1 MKQIP
6 ANAAL
11 IVIDVQRAFEHPS
24 WGQRNNPDAEANVA
38 RLLALWRETQRPVI
52 HVHHRSK
59 RPASLF
65 YVDSAG
71 FEVKPEAAPLDGETV
86 VYKEV
91 NSGFIGTDLEARLR
105 EAGITHLVLAG
116 ITTDHCVSTT
126 TRMAGNFGFDAI
138 LVADATATF
147 ERSGVKGQ
155 HFSAETMHETALASV
170 NGEFATVLDTAQVL
184 AAARTGA

>member
-1 MKQIP
+1 MKP
-6 ANAAL
+6 LPSNATL

-38 RLLALWRETQRPVI
+38 RLLAAWRDTQRPVI
-52 HVHHRSK
+52 HVHHRSR
-59 RPASLF
+59 RPASHF
-65 YVDSAG
+65 YFDGPG
-71 FEVKPEAAPLDGETV
+71 FEVKPEAAPQGGEPV

-105 EAGITHLVLAG
+105 DAGVTHVVLAG

-138 LVADATATF
+138 LVDDATATF
-147 ERSGVKGQ
+147 ERTGVKGQ
-155 HFSAETMHETALASV
+155 HFSAETMHETALASL
-170 NGEFATVLDTAQVL
+170 NGEFATVLGTAQVL
-184 AAARTGA
+184 AAARPAA